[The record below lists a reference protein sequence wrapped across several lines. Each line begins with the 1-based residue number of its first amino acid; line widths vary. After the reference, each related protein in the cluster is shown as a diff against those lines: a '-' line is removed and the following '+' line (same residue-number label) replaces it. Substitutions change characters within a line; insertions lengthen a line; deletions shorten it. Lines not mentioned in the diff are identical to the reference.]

1 MYRIFFVTCIAFSV
15 TAPTAFAVDEVKCD
29 HYYEMA
35 ERKEATILVFGP
47 DLAQPA
53 KDYLYQ
59 DLLVDTSQCISHCG
73 AEKLAYCNEVA
84 EQIER
89 GNLTGAKK

>member
-1 MYRIFFVTCIAFSV
+1 LSV
-15 TAPTAFAVDEVKCD
+15 TAATAFSEDEVKCD

-59 DLLVDTSQCISHCG
+59 DLLADTSQCISHCG
-73 AEKLAYCNEVA
+73 AEKLAYCKEVV
-84 EQIER
+84 EQIES
-89 GNLTGAKK
+89 GNLTGVNN